1 MDNSSSEDSSSSD
14 YSTESSEDD
23 GMEIAQIGNIKLQLP
38 QGLCERQDIFKEI
51 LSTETWNSL
60 SEENRQHLQTF
71 LPNFPVDDE
80 LEKTK
85 TLQRLFDFE
94 VFKFTSPLV
103 KFHDDLKAGYF
114 RPDIAH
120 MRKIIK
126 KAEKKEAKY
135 RYKVFRKQL
144 KNDVLESHS
153 KLLSQIRNL
162 PPGMDPKQEKKKT
175 NVDYVSYRT
184 KRRYFQILQSIKLK
198 TDDTGCSSDENYPEG
213 PPSSLSRKQ
222 KRHLNSIRNSINN
235 SKEQYYSST
244 MLTKLNSFPVDLER
258 YITPN
263 FNPFYINDDSY
274 KNMISQHKKRKL
286 EQANDPELNTKG
298 ITLTD
303 IINRTQLPYNKN
315 MTVITKHQVE
325 NKLISKKKIKREFR
339 KSSEHMFS
347 NSNKIKTH
355 YDHSSNSD
363 SDSDSLIDAM
373 SSSSSKPRSKSKLS
387 ASRRTPTPKLKVE
400 INKESYSPTV
410 SATSTFTNVPTT
422 SSSNVFQQPV
432 NSITQYGKITPA
444 CVEDLDG
451 IDVMNI
457 PIDLDNSD
465 IDILEL
471 SNKPELMQDTHANF
485 FSLIRDV
492 ICSTCDH
499 RMNMYT
505 LQERLKAWQEN
516 PISPLNDW
524 YSYTDNWIGILP
536 SAITFLCGNASEQ
549 PDDFVPYMEYKANLD
564 VYQWIGAGR
573 DSDQLLST
581 LCNFW
586 LEHKSESKEIS
597 PIKEELDVDITDRS
611 SSPPPPRFPTS
622 WTVRKA
628 TPEEIRDFRE
638 QERRRYDNP
647 HKAFTYRCHNYESVV
662 GPIKGIYNP
671 AVGNSKAREHTMLS
685 ADRPNF
691 VTILSLVRDA
701 AARLPNGEGTRAE
714 ICELLKSSQYISS
727 TAPDNVLQSVVSGAL
742 DRMHT
747 QWDPCVKYD
756 PKKKIWIYLHRN
768 RTEEDFE
775 RIHQQYQGINKSSK
789 KVQKKPST
797 KTKAKQSP
805 EKPTKT
811 LKTEPSSTAPPAPL
825 QPPPKPVRRAS
836 VTQVSPQKIAT
847 PTTQVQNHPLPSLI
861 TVSAPQKG
869 TSLLLSNNLPKPQVQ
884 VQETVLQTKPVISDE
899 PPPLAAASSVTLKP
913 KDEKDVNKSYQAI
926 IHNRVSSPTLKT
938 GKGLVKILSPSQGK
952 SLIIPT
958 SNAQL
963 IKQIQEH
970 RTTPTKQLGQVVTQ
984 QLLQT
989 LTAQQ
994 KQILVQKQN
1003 PSDGSDSQQEKIKVP
1018 ANMQQQILH
1027 LQNIKNVTLLRASP
1041 TGNVGLSPLTTAS
1054 GESPIDQA
1062 NIMTVAVP
1070 KSDQLIGQSG
1080 LQIKTQGN
1088 LSQAQ
1093 QQQILQTIKQ
1103 KILPNASLLAN
1114 PQQIILKQ
1122 KSGLINVQ
1130 KSGIV
1135 PVNTQVVGQQKLSTD
1150 LSKQS
1155 SSTQGPV
1162 VAKVLTNAAGHVIS
1176 VEGLLPQQKP
1186 TSILAQGATLRV
1198 SGSKTGQQ
1206 NLIHLTGTS
1215 KANAL
1220 TQLTVGSQNNILTLT
1235 TQPKFVVASQTTTV
1249 TSSTTSSKSASRS
1262 ANKAQ
1267 TLTKLNAK
1275 GNQQL
1280 LNTKLI
1286 QALDGQKS
1294 KLVVNQ
1300 QNQIKIST
1308 GKNSPHS
1315 KSLTLNVA
1323 GNTNTIRMVNAAN
1336 LNLGHLAGK
1345 PILLASSK
1353 GGTIQNIQ
1361 GQNVILQTQSNTSAP
1376 SLVLQNAVKTS
1387 GNSMVQQSAS
1397 NNINII
1403 NQPNIVFSPQV
1414 KVQTPQQVMFTSAKS
1429 GQVSGAPSISQGHIM
1444 IGGHPV
1450 RLHTSNAT
1458 NTQRLVLASQGQ
1470 GGQIVAQ
1477 QILLPAG
1484 FQGTAINI
1492 KALQGVKV
1500 IPIAQAAGQGKGIQ
1514 SRQVLAHVVNPNA
1527 VKTTAQSSTIS
1538 TEKVSD
1544 MAISTE
1550 EGDC

>member
-1 MDNSSSEDSSSSD
+1 MDNSSSEDTSSSD

-23 GMEIAQIGNIKLQLP
+23 GMEIAQIGNVKIQLP
-38 QGLCERQDIFKEI
+38 QGLCERQDIFREI

-71 LPNFPVDDE
+71 LPNFPEDDE

-114 RPDIAH
+114 RPDIAR
-120 MRKIIK
+120 MRKIIR
-126 KAEKKEAKY
+126 KAERNEAKY
-135 RYKVFRKQL
+135 RYKMFRKQL
-144 KNDVLESHS
+144 KDDIVESRD
-153 KLLSQIRNL
+153 KLLSQVRNL
-162 PPGMDPKQEKKKT
+162 PPGVDPKQEKKKI

-184 KRRYFQILQSIKLK
+184 KRRYFQTLQSIKLK

-222 KRHLNSIRNSINN
+222 KRHLNSIRNSLNN
-235 SKEQYYSST
+235 SKEEFHSST
-244 MLTKLNSFPVDLER
+244 MFTKSNSSPVDLEK

-263 FNPFYINDDSY
+263 FNPFYINDESY
-274 KNMISQHKKRKL
+274 KNMICQHKKRKL
-286 EQANDPELNTKG
+286 DSPDHPELNAKG
-298 ITLTD
+298 FTLTD

-315 MTVITKHQVE
+315 MPTITKHLPE
-325 NKLISKKKIKREFR
+325 SKSINKKRIKKESRRTPER
-339 KSSEHMFS
+339 SFS
-347 NSNKIKTH
+347 INNKFKTN

-363 SDSDSLIDAM
+363 SDSDTVSNCSSKAKHKIKLNLPSKKTSPSTKIEIKKEISPISTTSLTK
-373 SSSSSKPRSKSKLS
+373 SSS
-387 ASRRTPTPKLKVE
+387 
-400 INKESYSPTV
+400 
-410 SATSTFTNVPTT
+410 
-422 SSSNVFQQPV
+422 SSSNVFQPI

-505 LQERLKAWQEN
+505 LQERLKTWQEN

-524 YSYTDNWIGILP
+524 YSSTDNWIGILP

-549 PDDFVPYMEYKANLD
+549 PDDFVPYMEYKSSLD

-573 DSDQLLST
+573 DSDSLLSS

-586 LEHKSESKEIS
+586 LEHKSESKDLS
-597 PIKEELDVDITDRS
+597 SNKEELDVDITDRS
-611 SSPPPPRFPTS
+611 SSPPPPRYPTT

-628 TPEEIRDFRE
+628 TPEEIKNFRE

-647 HKAFTYRCHNYESVV
+647 HKAFTYRCNNYESVV

-671 AVGNSKAREHTMLS
+671 AVGNSKARGHTMLS

-775 RIHQQYQGINKSSK
+775 RIHQQYQGVNKTNK
-789 KVQKKPST
+789 KVHKKPTS
-797 KTKAKQSP
+797 KSKGKQGL
-805 EKPTKT
+805 EKPVKT
-811 LKTEPSSTAPPAPL
+811 VKSETTPTAPPAPL
-825 QPPPKPVRRAS
+825 QPPPLQETTPKPPRRTS
-836 VTQVSPQKIAT
+836 LTQTALMT
-847 PTTQVQNHPLPSLI
+847 TTQVQNPPLPNLI

-869 TSLLLSNNLPKPQVQ
+869 TSLLLSNNLPKTQVH
-884 VQETVLQTKPVISDE
+884 VQETVLQSKPVISDE
-899 PPPLAAASSVTLKP
+899 PPPLAAASNITLKKT
-913 KDEKDVNKSYQAI
+913 KDDMDISKTFQTI
-926 IHNRVSSPTLKT
+926 MQNRVASPTLKS
-938 GKGLVKILSPSQGK
+938 GKSLVKILSPSHGK

-958 SNAQL
+958 TNAQL
-963 IKQIQEH
+963 IKQIQEQ
-970 RTTPTKQLGQVVTQ
+970 RTAPSKQIGQVVTQ
-984 QLLQT
+984 QFLQT
-989 LTAQQ
+989 IAAQQ
-994 KQILVQKQN
+994 KQMLVQKQN
-1003 PSDGSDSQQEKIKVP
+1003 QSETSSENQQEKIKVP
-1018 ANMQQQILH
+1018 VSMQQQILQ
-1027 LQNIKNVTLLRASP
+1027 LQNVKNVTLLRASP
-1041 TGNVGLSPLTTAS
+1041 TSNVGLSPLTSAS
-1054 GESPIDQA
+1054 GDSNVDQT
-1062 NIMTVAVP
+1062 NIVTVSVT
-1070 KSDQLIGQSG
+1070 KSDQMVGQPG
-1080 LQIKTQGN
+1080 LQIKSQSN

-1103 KILPNASLLAN
+1103 KLLPNAGLLTN

-1122 KSGLINVQ
+1122 KTGLINVQ
-1130 KSGIV
+1130 KSGMV
-1135 PVNTQVVGQQKLSTD
+1135 PVSTQVVGHQKITTD
-1150 LSKQS
+1150 LTKSGN
-1155 SSTQGPV
+1155 STQTPV
-1162 VAKVLTNAAGHVIS
+1162 VAKVLTNAAGQVIS
-1176 VEGLLPQQKP
+1176 VESLLPQQKQ
-1186 TSILAQGATLRV
+1186 TSVLTQGTTLRV

-1215 KANAL
+1215 KPNTL
-1220 TQLTVGSQNNILTLT
+1220 NQLSVGSQNNILTLT
-1235 TQPKFVVASQTTTV
+1235 TQPKFVVASQTTTM
-1249 TSSTTSSKSASRS
+1249 TSSTTATKSSSRS
-1262 ANKAQ
+1262 INKTQ
-1267 TLTKLNAK
+1267 TLTKINTK

-1280 LNTKLI
+1280 INAKLI
-1286 QALDGQKS
+1286 QGIDGQKTVHP
-1294 KLVVNQ
+1294 KLLVGQ
-1300 QNQIKIST
+1300 PNQIRIPA

-1315 KSLTLNVA
+1315 KSLTLNVT

-1336 LNLGHLAGK
+1336 LNLGHLGGK

-1361 GQNVILQTQSNTSAP
+1361 GQNVILQTQSGTSAP
-1376 SLVLQNAVKTS
+1376 SLVLQNALKNS
-1387 GNSMVQQSAS
+1387 GNNVGQQSVG

-1403 NQPNIVFSPQV
+1403 NQPNIVFSHHM
-1414 KVQTPQQVMFTSAKS
+1414 KVQSPQQVMFTSAKS
-1429 GQVSGAPSISQGHIM
+1429 GQVGQTQTVSQGHIM

-1450 RLHTSNAT
+1450 RLQTSNAT
-1458 NTQRLVLASQGQ
+1458 NTQRVVLASQGQ

-1500 IPIAQAAGQGKGIQ
+1500 IPIAQTTGQSKGIQ

-1527 VKTTAQSSTIS
+1527 VKTTAQTATIS
-1538 TEKVSD
+1538 SEK
-1544 MAISTE
+1544 ISEITLPTQ
-1550 EGDC
+1550 EGE